1 MYAVIFIYEIG
12 DNLEG
17 YAEMDKL
24 TLELV
29 STLQGYL
36 GYQKAGDGKNN
47 IFISY
52 WESLEHIDAWRKDP
66 VHTKA
71 KAEGANKWYK
81 RYISQICKVEQSH
94 EMKKEE

>member
-12 DNLEG
+12 ANLEG

-29 STLQGYL
+29 STLPGYL
-36 GYQKAGDGKNN
+36 GFQKAGDGKNN

-52 WESLEHIDAWRKDP
+52 WESLEHIDARRKDP
-66 VHTKA
+66 VHKKA
-71 KAEGANKWYK
+71 KVEGANKWYK

-94 EMKKEE
+94 EMKKEQ